1 MIHTLSALVEN
12 RPGVLAEV
20 AEKFRKLGVNISS
33 ISSGETENP
42 KISRIVLCVEAQN
55 GDIEGLTEELSV
67 MDFVIQIDD
76 LARREF
82 VDRELVLIK
91 IAMDREN
98 TGRLMQIFE
107 VFRADVV
114 GMGEETVT
122 VELSGDRERV
132 EGFIRMVTPFGIKSM
147 CRSGMIAL
155 KRGDE

>member
-1 MIHTLSALVEN
+1 MIHTISALVDN

-20 AEKFRKLGVNISS
+20 AEKFRTLGVNISS

-42 KISRIVLCVEAQN
+42 KISRIVLCVEAEN
-55 GDIEGLTEELSV
+55 GDISALTEELST

-76 LARREF
+76 MARREF

-91 IAMDREN
+91 LAMDRET
-98 TGRLMQIFE
+98 TGQLMQIFE

-114 GMGEETVT
+114 GMGQSTVT
-122 VELSGDRERV
+122 AELSGDRERV
-132 EGFIRMVTPFGIKSM
+132 DGFIRMVQPFGIKSM